1 MNSTNRL
8 GQLEAWLRARESVL
22 VAYSGGVDSTFL
34 AAVAKRA
41 LGDHVIAV
49 TADSAIY
56 PTEETRKAKEIADQI
71 GIRHRVVQTKEL
83 DRPQFAENG
92 PLRCYHC
99 KQELFAKLF
108 DIAKEEHVTC
118 VVDGRHEDDRTDFRP
133 GAKAA
138 RELGIESPLAE
149 LEFTKD
155 EIRSLSRHLELPNWD
170 KPAHPCLSTRF
181 AYGMKITED
190 RLDRV
195 EDAEAFLV
203 SLGVGELRI
212 RQHGDIARIEVR
224 PEDFS
229 LFIDPHTGPRIVEAL
244 KTRGGYKYVTL
255 DLEGFRSGSMNETL
269 VQGGWTRERSEEKPS

>member
-1 MNSTNRL
+1 MNTDRL
-8 GQLEAWLRARESVL
+8 RELEDWLRARESVL

-34 AAVAKRA
+34 AAVARRA
-41 LGDHVIAV
+41 LGDQSLAV

-56 PTEETRKAKEIADQI
+56 PTAETEKAKEIAGQI
-71 GIRHRVVQTKEL
+71 GIRHRVVQTREL

-108 DIAKEEHVTC
+108 AIAEEERLTC
-118 VVDGRHEDDRTDFRP
+118 VIDGRHEDDRSDYRP

-138 RELGIESPLAE
+138 RELGIASPLAE
-149 LEFTKD
+149 LAFRKD
-155 EIRSLSRHLELPNWD
+155 EIRDLSRALGLPNWD

-195 EDAEAFLV
+195 EDAERFLE

-212 RQHGDIARIEVR
+212 RQHGEIARIEVR
-224 PEDFS
+224 PEDFP
-229 LFIDPHTGPRIVEAL
+229 LLIDPHTGPRVVEAL
-244 KTRGGYKYVTL
+244 KARGGYKYVTL

-269 VQGGWTRERSEEKPS
+269 VQGGWTRERRKDPS